1 MNVKLEANRDR
12 APLSKWIARGLLVIA
27 LLFIF
32 APGLS
37 HAQTAGTSPLA
48 GLDNIQV
55 NVTTGKGGTA
65 GGLSVN
71 LQLLLLF
78 TVLSLAPAILI
89 MTTSFVRIIIVLS
102 FLRSA
107 LTVQQ
112 PPSQVL
118 VSLALFLTFFIMA
131 PTFDAINRQALIPM
145 RDGKI
150 NAEEAMTRATVPLKT
165 FMLHYAREKELRL
178 FVELS
183 ATEIKADK
191 PEDLPLNVVIP
202 AFMLS
207 ELKTGFQMGL
217 LILLPFV
224 VIDMV
229 VASVLMSLGMMMLP
243 PTIISLPLKIMIFV
257 LIDGW
262 ALLVRSLVMSFA

>member
-1 MNVKLEANRDR
+1 MKTFLRLWWRPVTLVLAGWLFLGAVAQA
-12 APLSKWIARGLLVIA
+12 APAAS
-27 LLFIF
+27 
-32 APGLS
+32 S
-37 HAQTAGTSPLA
+37 SPLA
-48 GLDNIQV
+48 GLDSIQV
-55 NVTTGKGGTA
+55 NVTTAKGGAT

-118 VSLALFLTFFIMA
+118 VSLALFLTAFIMA
-131 PTFDAINRQALIPM
+131 PTFDTINKQALAPM
-145 RDGKI
+145 REGKI
-150 NAEEAMTRATVPLKT
+150 TAEEAMTKATSPLKT
-165 FMLHYAREKELRL
+165 FMLHYAREKELQL
-178 FVELS
+178 FMELS
-183 ATEIKADK
+183 TTEIKADK

-229 VASVLMSLGMMMLP
+229 VASILMSLGMMMLP
-243 PTIISLPLKIMIFV
+243 PTIISLPLKVMIFV

-262 ALLVRSLVMSFA
+262 SLLVRSLVMSFNG